1 MPYAH
6 APKAQMSIISI
17 DKEYKEMKKILL
29 LLIVFILSTNLLI
42 SETIKYKVVTD
53 TFYSDGDIEFTKP
66 IKKDTTVIW
75 KPYNSVYVEYNDDE
89 TLIED
94 FQINVEYNNE
104 SIYML
109 STDLQ
114 VIDTERIVDNK
125 KLLRLIP
132 EYYLEV
138 LCKQNSG
145 LIFEKQP
152 FWRER
157 KKRMENEP
165 FPFEDSFQPE
175 SYYISNPVILFSLHN
190 YYLVT
195 NVIKINNNLEIDL
208 RHYMDNGVIE
218 RYGKTEYAFSEV
230 YNKFRSNSNIKLL
243 IQTDGDYF
251 DLWINTKENYIGKYI
266 AASESLCEQIVN
278 LVRSNKCDLS
288 KVIWPHHADGS
299 CDYDSSKNTV
309 SSSKEYKIT
318 TTTYSSNVSK
328 NKTMLVTENLKLRSG
343 EATSTQVLTV
353 MQAGTNVKIL
363 ELGKAETIDGIN
375 SNWVKV
381 EVQSGAK
388 DKDGK
393 SIKKGT
399 VGWCYGGYLK

>member
-17 DKEYKEMKKILL
+17 DKEYKEIKKILL
-29 LLIVFILSTNLLI
+29 LLIVLI
-42 SETIKYKVVTD
+42 FSISSLIAETIKYKVVAD
-53 TFYSDGDIEFTKP
+53 TFYSDGDIEFTIP
-66 IKKDTTVIW
+66 IKKDTTVFW
-75 KPYNSVYVEYNDDE
+75 KPYNSVYIEYNEDE
-89 TLIED
+89 TLIEG
-94 FQINVEYNNE
+94 FQMDVEYNNKT
-104 SIYML
+104 IYML

-114 VIDTERIVDNK
+114 IIDTETIINDK
-125 KLLRLIP
+125 KILRLIP

-138 LCKQNSG
+138 LCKKNTD

-152 FWRER
+152 LWNER

-165 FPFEDSFQPE
+165 FPFKDSFQPE
-175 SYYISNPVILFSLHN
+175 SYYISNTVILFSQHN
-190 YYLVT
+190 YYLVK
-195 NVIKINNNLEIDL
+195 NVKKKNNNIELDL
-208 RHYMDNGVIE
+208 LHYSDDDVTD
-218 RYGKTEYAFSEV
+218 YFGKTEDVFSEV

-288 KVIWPHHADGS
+288 KVTWPRHADGS
-299 CDYDSSKNTV
+299 CDYDRSKKTTAAQTV
-309 SSSKEYKIT
+309 KSTST
-318 TTTYSSNVSK
+318 TNVTK
-328 NKTMLVTENLKLRSG
+328 NKTMLVNENLKLRSG
-343 EATSTQVLTV
+343 EATTTQVLTV
-353 MQAGTNVKIL
+353 MAVGTKVKIL
-363 ELGKAETIDGIN
+363 ELGKAETIDGIS

>member
-1 MPYAH
+1 M
-6 APKAQMSIISI
+6 
-17 DKEYKEMKKILL
+17 MKKIILFSIIFIFSISS
-29 LLIVFILSTNLLI
+29 LIA
-42 SETIKYKVVTD
+42 ETIKYKVVAD
-53 TFYSDGDIEFTKP
+53 TFYSDGDIQFTIP
-66 IKKDTTVIW
+66 IKKDTTVTW
-75 KPYNSVYVEYNDDE
+75 ESNTSVLPNINDDGIYE
-89 TLIED
+89 NFLMDI
-94 FQINVEYNNE
+94 EYNNE
-104 SIYML
+104 IIYML

-114 VIDTERIVDNK
+114 VIDTEKIVDNK

-138 LCKQNSG
+138 LCKKNTD

-152 FWRER
+152 LWNER

-165 FPFEDSFQPE
+165 FPFEESFQPE
-175 SYYISNPVILFSLHN
+175 SYYISNTVILFSQHN
-190 YYLVT
+190 YYLVK
-195 NVIKINNNLEIDL
+195 NVKKKNNNIELDL
-208 RHYMDNGVIE
+208 LHYSDDDVTD
-218 RYGKTEYAFSEV
+218 YFGKTEDVFSEV

-353 MQAGTNVKIL
+353 MSAGTKVKIL
-363 ELGKAETIDGIN
+363 ELGKAETIDGIS

-381 EVQSGAK
+381 EVQTGAK
-388 DKDGK
+388 DRDGK
-393 SIKKGT
+393 PIKAGS

>member
-1 MPYAH
+1 M
-6 APKAQMSIISI
+6 
-17 DKEYKEMKKILL
+17 MKKIILFSIIFIFSISS
-29 LLIVFILSTNLLI
+29 LIA
-42 SETIKYKVVTD
+42 ETIKYKVVAD

-75 KPYNSVYVEYNDDE
+75 KPYNSVYIEYNDDD

-94 FQINVEYNNE
+94 FQIDVEYNNTT
-104 SIYML
+104 IYML
-109 STDLQ
+109 SSDLQ
-114 VIDTERIVDNK
+114 IINTETIVNDK
-125 KLLRLIP
+125 KILRLIP

-138 LCKQNSG
+138 LCKKNTD

-152 FWRER
+152 LWNER

-165 FPFEDSFQPE
+165 FPFEESFQPE
-175 SYYISNPVILFSLHN
+175 SYYISNTVILFSQHN
-190 YYLVT
+190 YYLVK
-195 NVIKINNNLEIDL
+195 NVKKKNNNIELDL
-208 RHYMDNGVIE
+208 LHYSDDDVTD
-218 RYGKTEYAFSEV
+218 YFGKTEDVFSEV

-288 KVIWPHHADGS
+288 KVIWPRHADGS
-299 CDYDSSKNTV
+299 CDYDGSKKTDSV
-309 SSSKEYKIT
+309 QTAKATPST
-318 TTTYSSNVSK
+318 NVSP
-328 NKTMLVTENLKLRSG
+328 NKTMTVSENLKLRSG
-343 EATSTQVLTV
+343 EATTSEVLTV
-353 MQAGTNVKIL
+353 MQAGTKVKIL
-363 ELGKAETIDGIN
+363 ELGKAENIDGIN

-388 DKDGK
+388 DRDGNTI
-393 SIKKGT
+393 SRGT